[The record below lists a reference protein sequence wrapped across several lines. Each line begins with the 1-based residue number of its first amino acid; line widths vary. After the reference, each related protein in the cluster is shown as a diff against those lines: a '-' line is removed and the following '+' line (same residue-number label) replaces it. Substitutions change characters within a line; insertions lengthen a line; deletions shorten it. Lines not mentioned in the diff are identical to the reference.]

1 MMWMKLSTA
10 KSCELCNHRFTFT
23 TEHKLKPY
31 KRWETGT
38 GTAKECGEL
47 LCKICV
53 FGAMTMLATIV
64 LFGFVKWRKTEAEL
78 RRWFWD
84 DSVHVTI
91 SVLFLVLIGMV
102 MLMIVS
108 SMYFSAVALLKKWR
122 EHNSVLVVQD
132 V

>member
-1 MMWMKLSTA
+1 MSTS

-38 GTAKECGEL
+38 GTGIECGEL

-53 FGAMTMLATIV
+53 FGVMTMLATIV
-64 LFGFVKWRKTEAEL
+64 LFGLVKWRKTDE
-78 RRWFWD
+78 RRMTD

-108 SMYFSAVALLKKWR
+108 SMCFSAVALLKKWR
-122 EHNSVLVVQD
+122 EHNSVLVVQE

>member
-1 MMWMKLSTA
+1 MSTS

-38 GTAKECGEL
+38 GTATACACGEL

-53 FGAMTMLATIV
+53 FGLFAMLATIV
-64 LFGFVKWRKTEAEL
+64 VLGWMKWGKTMAEG
-78 RRWFWD
+78 FWD

-91 SVLFLVLIGMV
+91 SVLFLVMIGMV
-102 MLMIVS
+102 MLMLVC

-122 EHNSVLVVQD
+122 EHNSVLVVQE